1 MAKRSA
7 KDWAAIERDYRA
19 GLLTVKEIARRHEIS
34 DVSIYKRVKAEGWS
48 NDLSQQVRK
57 AARAKLQRDEFEN
70 ELATDQEVIER
81 ASTEAAAVIKLQR
94 KDIADLRN
102 LEMELKEQLANDLK
116 IRRDMTAQTVEP
128 EMLARFVELGIKV
141 PTLVQCSGV
150 FRDIAQAQAKR
161 IPLERKAY
169 NLDEEGDNSVDPI
182 KQLLDEIDGMTTE
195 PPSIRG

>member
-94 KDIADLRN
+94 KDIAELRN

-169 NLDEEGDNSVDPI
+169 NLDEEGDNSADPI